1 MSWLDTITIVGLIV
15 LAGLAILF
23 VKTRSKDL
31 VEDIMKKRRPTSR
44 LVTRG
49 SYVEGL
55 EHIAVALSLTD
66 DTFYYEN
73 PDLEAKFERSRIEE
87 VEYSGELATGRPVV
101 HGCSVLR
108 LRTHGAAFEF
118 ILSAEDCAKWRA
130 ALPAHRMDEPV
141 SRAV

>member
-1 MSWLDTITIVGLIV
+1 MPSLETMTIVGLIV

-31 VEDIMKKRRPTSR
+31 VEDIMNKRRPTSR

-49 SYVEGL
+49 DYVEGL
-55 EHIAVALSLTD
+55 EHISVALSLTD

-73 PDLEAKFERSRIEE
+73 PDLEARFELSRIEE
-87 VEYSGELATGRPVV
+87 VEYSEELATGRAVS

-108 LRTHGAAFEF
+108 LRSHGAAFEF
-118 ILSAEDCAKWRA
+118 VLGPQDYAKWQT
-130 ALPAHRMDEPV
+130 ALPARRIDQV

>member
-1 MSWLDTITIVGLIV
+1 MPSLETMTVVGVIV

-31 VEDIMKKRRPTSR
+31 VEDIMNKRRPTSK

-49 SYVEGL
+49 DYIEGL
-55 EHIAVALSLTD
+55 EQLSVALSLTD

-73 PDLEAKFERSRIEE
+73 PDLEARFELGRIEE
-87 VEYSGELATGRPVV
+87 VEYSEELVTGRAVS

-108 LRTHGAAFEF
+108 LRSHGAAFEF
-118 ILSAEDCAKWRA
+118 VLTPQDCVKWQA
-130 ALPAHRMDEPV
+130 ALPARRIDQV